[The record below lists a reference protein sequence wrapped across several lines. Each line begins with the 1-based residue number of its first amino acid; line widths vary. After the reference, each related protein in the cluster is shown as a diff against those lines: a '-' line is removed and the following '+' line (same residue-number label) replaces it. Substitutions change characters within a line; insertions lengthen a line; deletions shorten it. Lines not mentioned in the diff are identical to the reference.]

1 MKHAYKKQIKERKC
15 KNENI
20 YYIQSLMLKK
30 VSKSKSLIFVSDFR
44 AHVIHICEQNSER
57 RETQRTQ
64 VSSCRAKNTQKFV
77 IIHCKYLQP
86 ISCKMFTVGYQ
97 QRQSENR
104 GFLGNLGTHTK
115 QDIGEYI
122 KNIHLTTIFTKL
134 ESQWSKLCYICVLT
148 IKFFK
153 IAIFK

>member
-20 YYIQSLMLKK
+20 YHMQSLMLKK
-30 VSKSKSLIFVSDFR
+30 VSKSKSLFLYQTLRV
-44 AHVIHICEQNSER
+44 HVIHICEQNSER

-115 QDIGEYI
+115 QDVGEYKKYTSYNKFYKI
-122 KNIHLTTIFTKL
+122 RQLLVKILSFIVLAL
-134 ESQWSKLCYICVLT
+134 ESSKVS
-148 IKFFK
+148 F
-153 IAIFK
+153 